1 MNFAD
6 TPDDN
11 LPLILPKDLVGPV
24 FALLER
30 IDMNMTDL
38 FLTDSMNFHLG
49 TNGLNLTEISIEANQ
64 RGIDFIDVIVM
75 TE

>member
-1 MNFAD
+1 
-6 TPDDN
+6 
-11 LPLILPKDLVGPV
+11 
-24 FALLER
+24 
-30 IDMNMTDL
+30 MTDL